1 MTNVVST
8 DPPNSKS
15 TIRSCLLP
23 LGVGAVGV
31 LALFFLLMRLDWFEL
46 VVNTPVSNA
55 PIVVVR
61 RHPITLSA
69 RTYELEQS
77 VTDPKRPEGGE
88 LRIDVSF
95 VPAAGAQSLFV
106 NSAKALE
113 GAAAITAT
121 DEERT
126 FKDVDGVNRKLTV
139 SASTK
144 LLVKYVASDRFQLTL
159 DQDGVK
165 TNFDLQAV
173 RGDSLSGKAL
183 PLKTRELA
191 DLPNYRATEVTVD
204 MLQRKAVFY
213 LLHH

>member
-15 TIRSCLLP
+15 TLRSCALP

-31 LALFFLLMRLDWFEL
+31 LALLVLLVRLGWFEL
-46 VVNTPVSNA
+46 VVSTPVSNA

-69 RTYELEQS
+69 RTYELEQA
-77 VTDPKRPEGGE
+77 VTDPKRPEGAK

-106 NSAKALE
+106 NSAKRLE

-121 DEERT
+121 DVEQT
-126 FKDVDGVNRKLTV
+126 FKDVNGVDRKLTV
-139 SASTK
+139 SASTR
-144 LLVKYVASDRFQLTL
+144 LLVEYVNSGSFRLTL
-159 DQDGVK
+159 DENGVQTTFELRTDG
-165 TNFDLQAV
+165 
-173 RGDSLSGKAL
+173 GESLSGKAL
-183 PLKTRELA
+183 PLKTRELT
-191 DLPNYRATEVTVD
+191 DLQNHRATEVTVD

-213 LLHH
+213 LLHN